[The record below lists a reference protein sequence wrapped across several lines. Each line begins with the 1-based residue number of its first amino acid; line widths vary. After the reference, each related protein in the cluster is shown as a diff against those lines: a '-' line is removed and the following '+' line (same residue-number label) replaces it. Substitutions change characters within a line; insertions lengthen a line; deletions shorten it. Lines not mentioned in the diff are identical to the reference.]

1 MRVLNLS
8 KIYYLIGIKN
18 LQLLGSYSQ
27 LAVEIKHELTE
38 WLLGAEP
45 SVRKSCSASINN
57 ISINMSRPRQVDATG
72 RTQTNPEDASIVT
85 GSPCRMK
92 LYDRVFPLAI
102 WLQMKVSSAVK
113 CCA

>member
-45 SVRKSCSASINN
+45 SVRMSCIASINN

-72 RTQTNPEDASIVT
+72 RTRTNPEDASIVT

-92 LYDRVFPLAI
+92 LYDRVFP
-102 WLQMKVSSAVK
+102 WRFG
-113 CCA
+113 CR

>member
-45 SVRKSCSASINN
+45 SVRKSYSPSINN
-57 ISINMSRPRQVDATG
+57 ISINMSRPSQVDATG

-92 LYDRVFPLAI
+92 LYDRVFP
-102 WLQMKVSSAVK
+102 WRFG
-113 CCA
+113 CR